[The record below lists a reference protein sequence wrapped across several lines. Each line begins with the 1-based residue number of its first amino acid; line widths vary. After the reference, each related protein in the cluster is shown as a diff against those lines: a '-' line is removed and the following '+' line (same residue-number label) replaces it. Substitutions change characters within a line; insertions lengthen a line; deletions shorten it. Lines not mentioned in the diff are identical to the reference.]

1 MEKLFNQIIRGQLQG
16 EILAKFPNFGLYSK
30 LSPKDLCQAD
40 FLGLARMAQF
50 SNLVQSKIGN
60 ILHQYLGLNGL

>member
-1 MEKLFNQIIRGQLQG
+1 MEKLFNYIIRGQLQG

-40 FLGLARMAQF
+40 FLGLARLAQN
-50 SNLVQSKIGN
+50 SKLYQSEIGY
-60 ILHQYLGLNGL
+60 ILHQFLELNGL